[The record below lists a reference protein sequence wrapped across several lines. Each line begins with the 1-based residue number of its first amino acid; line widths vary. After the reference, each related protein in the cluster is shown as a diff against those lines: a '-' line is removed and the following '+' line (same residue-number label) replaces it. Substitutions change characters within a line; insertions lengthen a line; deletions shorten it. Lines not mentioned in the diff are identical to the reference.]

1 MPSYRFGDFLLDT
14 DTHALRRGDAT
25 VSLTPKAY
33 DLLLVLVRSGG
44 QVLSKDEILRSVW
57 SEEQFVEEWNLTQNI
72 YTLRAALGD
81 KKDRPLYIET
91 VPRRGYRFLA
101 RVSEAQNESPAPDAT
116 GGQPSFTQLTFRR
129 GAIFRARFAPN
140 GEDVVYGAAYEG
152 NVPELYLT
160 SALGDASQSRPLG
173 PKDANL
179 FSVSSS
185 GQVAASLGERNLR
198 GYIRRGTLAVASLYG
213 GSPPRHL
220 LEGVQEA
227 EWSPDG
233 SALAVVREVSG
244 RSRLEYPAGCAL
256 YETGGWI
263 SHPRF
268 SREGDLI
275 AFIDHPVQNDD
286 RGSIAIVGMDQKARL
301 ISADWLSAQG
311 LAWGAAGRE
320 VWFTATKQGNSR
332 ALYGVTLDGEERL
345 LHRAAGTLTLQDI
358 APSGRMLLTRN
369 SVRVGIICLAP
380 GETRERD
387 LSWLDWSLARDLS
400 ADGRTLLFT
409 EAGEGGGASYGVYVR
424 ATDGS
429 PAVRLGSGSGL
440 ALSPDGRWA
449 LSRLHLSPFGMVLLP
464 TAAGEP
470 RWLDR
475 APLNYQ
481 QWACWFPDGG
491 RVLFTANEADKGS
504 QLFVQNIDGGQP
516 RCVTPDVEGVYL
528 TSPNAISPDGAS
540 VLAVGP
546 DEHVWVVSAGEFGA
560 YRTLEGTKN
569 YAPIRWSADGE
580 SLFFYERGEVP
591 ARIRRLDVATG
602 AESEWLEIAPPDPAG
617 VVEFLRILLTPDA
630 RSYAYTFTRDLSEL
644 YLATG
649 LN

>member
-14 DTHALRRGDAT
+14 DNHALRRGDAA
-25 VSLTPKAY
+25 VPLTPKAY

-44 QVLSKDEILRSVW
+44 QVVSKDEILRRVW
-57 SEEQFVEEWNLTQNI
+57 PGEQFVEEWNLTQYI

-81 KKDRPLYIET
+81 KKDRPSYIET
-91 VPRRGYRFLA
+91 IPRRGYRFLPQ
-101 RVSEAQNESPAPDAT
+101 VSEERGQSSAT
-116 GGQPSFTQLTFRR
+116 VAAGGQPSFTQLTFRR
-129 GAIFRARFAPN
+129 GAIFRARFVPN
-140 GEDVVYGAAYEG
+140 GDEIVYGAAFEG

-160 SALGDASQSRPLG
+160 SASGDASQSRSLG
-173 PKDANL
+173 LMDANI
-179 FSVSSS
+179 FSVSPS
-185 GQVAASLGERNLR
+185 GQVAASLGERTLR

-233 SALAVVREVSG
+233 SALAVIREVNG
-244 RSRLEYPAGCAL
+244 RTRLEYPAGTIL
-256 YETGGWI
+256 YETGGWV

-275 AFIDHPVQNDD
+275 AFIDHPIQNDD
-286 RGSIAIVGMDQKARL
+286 RGSIAVVGMDKKARL

-311 LAWGAAGRE
+311 LAWDATGKE

-332 ALYGVTLDGEERL
+332 ALYGVTLDGEQRL
-345 LHRAAGTLTLQDI
+345 LYRAAGTLTLQDI
-358 APSGRMLLTRN
+358 APGGRMLLTRN

-449 LSRLHLSPFGMVLLP
+449 LSRLPVSPSEMVLLP

-470 RWLDR
+470 RKLDR

-481 QWACWFPDGG
+481 QWACWAPDG
-491 RVLFTANEADKGS
+491 RHVLFTANEAGKGS

-516 RCVTPDVEGVYL
+516 RCITPDLEGVYL

-546 DEHVWVVSAGEFGA
+546 DENVWVVSTQNVGA
-560 YRTLEGTKN
+560 YRTLEGTTN

-580 SLFFYERGEVP
+580 SIFFYGRGEVP

-602 AESEWLEIAPPDPAG
+602 AETEWLEIAPPDPAG

-649 LN
+649 SD